1 MRRFLAAL
9 CAASLCSLS
18 LSAAPPAVAAGTT
31 HGRPTAVGRG
41 GAAATVDADATR
53 AALEV
58 LDAGGNAVDAAVAA
72 AGVLGV
78 TEPYSS
84 GVGGG
89 GFMLVYLADSRRVVS
104 IDSRETAPHAYRPRI
119 FVGDDGKLLT
129 FPERVTSGLGVG
141 VPGTPLGWEE
151 ALRRYGTWSLD
162 EVLQPGIRAAR
173 RGFVVDDTFAEQTRV
188 NLERFQDF
196 TSTRALFLT
205 PDGQVPAVGSRLRNP
220 HLAATYERLGR
231 RGADVFY
238 RGLIAEAIVETVTDP
253 PLAPGAERTVHP
265 GVMSASDLAD
275 YEARIRPP
283 TSSDFDGYQI
293 HGMGPPSSGG
303 STVGEILNILEGFDA
318 SGRRAVSTVHRFL
331 EASRLAFADRNAYL
345 GDPEY
350 TDVPLD
356 GLLSDGFAAERR
368 ALIGAEAGAVPAPVG
383 DPFDDQA
390 DPSRP
395 LRPGAGGEGP
405 STTHLTVADRWGN
418 VVAYTLT
425 IEQTG
430 GSAIAVPGHGF
441 LLNNE
446 LTDFEPLPP
455 HPNAPEAG
463 KRPRSSIAPTIVLRD
478 GEPVVALGTPGGP
491 TIITTVAQVLYD
503 HLRFGT
509 PLPAAVATPRAAQMD
524 SDVTVAEP
532 DLISSRLGQRLRRR
546 GHAFVSLSEVATFPT
561 GDDIGAATGIRFLA
575 GGRVVAVAE
584 PERRGGGSALV
595 QRPAGR

>member
-9 CAASLCSLS
+9 CTVALCALSVTAPTAA
-18 LSAAPPAVAAGTT
+18 AAT
-31 HGRPTAVGRG
+31 HGQPTASGRG
-41 GAAATVDADATR
+41 GAAATVDPDATR

-84 GVGGG
+84 GLGGG

-104 IDSRETAPHAYRPRI
+104 IDSRETAPRAYRPRI

-151 ALRRYGTWSLD
+151 ALRRYGTWSLG
-162 EVLQPGIRAAR
+162 EALEPGIRVAR
-173 RGFVVDDTFAEQTRV
+173 RGFVVDDTFAAQTRV
-188 NLERFQDF
+188 NLERFEDF

-220 HLAATYERLGR
+220 DLAATYRRLARHGT
-231 RGADVFY
+231 DVFY
-238 RGLIAEAIVETVTDP
+238 RGPVAEAIVRTVTDP
-253 PLAPGAERTVHP
+253 PLAPGADRTVHP
-265 GVMSASDLAD
+265 GVMRAGDLAD
-275 YEARIRPP
+275 YETRVRPP
-283 TSSDFDGYQI
+283 TSSDFDGYQV

-318 SGRRAVSTVHRFL
+318 TGRRDVSTVHRYL

-350 TDVPLD
+350 TNVPLD

-368 ALIGAEAGAVPAPVG
+368 ALIGPQAGTVPAPVG
-383 DPFDDQA
+383 DPFDEQA

-395 LRPGAGGEGP
+395 LRPGAGGEGT
-405 STTHLTVADRWGN
+405 STTHLTVSDRWGN

-430 GSAIAVPGHGF
+430 GSALAVPGHGF

-446 LTDFEPLPP
+446 LTDFDPLPP

-503 HLRFGT
+503 HLRLGAS
-509 PLPAAVATPRAAQMD
+509 LPAALATPRAAQMD

-532 DLISSRLGQRLRRR
+532 ALISSPLGRRLRRR
-546 GHAFVSLSEVATFPT
+546 GHAFVTLSEVATFPI
-561 GDDIGAATGIRFLA
+561 GDDIGAATGIR
-575 GGRVVAVAE
+575 
-584 PERRGGGSALV
+584 
-595 QRPAGR
+595 